1 MDASLDPEIYL
12 QLARSRGWSIRH
24 VLDTHVHADHLSRSR
39 SLAEQAGATL
49 WLPEQRRVDFD
60 HRPLEDGATIRCGTS
75 LLEALSTPGHTLE
88 SMCYR
93 VDRRWLLTG
102 DTLFLSGVGRPDL
115 EASREEAR
123 ARAILLHRSL
133 VRLFALDPSLL
144 VLPAHTSHPV
154 AFDHL
159 PIAATLVTV
168 REAVRL
174 PADPAV
180 FADNVLARIPA
191 TPPNHHAIVTLNEAG
206 ELPGGDVTDL
216 EAGANRCAVSGG

>member
-1 MDASLDPEIYL
+1 MVDASLDPEVYL
-12 QLARSRGWSIRH
+12 RLAQSRGWSIRH

-39 SLAEQAGATL
+39 ALAGQAGATL
-49 WLPEQRRVDFD
+49 WLPEQGRVGFE
-60 HRPLEDGATIRCGTS
+60 HRSLTHGSTIAFGTV

-115 EASREEAR
+115 EASPEEAR
-123 ARAILLHRSL
+123 ARALLLHRSL
-133 VRLFALDPSLL
+133 EQLFALDPSLL

-154 AFDHL
+154 PFDRV
-159 PIAATLVTV
+159 PVAVTLDRV

-174 PADPAV
+174 PADPSA
-180 FADNVLARIPA
+180 FADHVLARVPA
-191 TPPNHHAIVTLNEAG
+191 APPNHHAIVAFNEAG
-206 ELPGGDVTDL
+206 ELPAGDLTDL
-216 EAGANRCAVSGG
+216 EAGANRCAVS